1 MGDELTQGLVSITE
15 ESGEVSDMLTGARNS
30 LVRSSK
36 EILRTH
42 KVPFPGFKKL
52 KDKEK
57 EKEKDGGQA
66 AAIKAQQTKN
76 GGLLNM
82 DGVKESMIIAA
93 TKQLTRKDK
102 KASMQAASV
111 DVADTT
117 MFVDKTSPLL
127 QGKRKSS
134 SVEIGSIAASFD
146 TVQLQTFSNGNSIV
160 EENKIEMMNENVG
173 PIDLNTDFIVSQQRS
188 SVVIDQNGKTSTV
201 VNNNTQMSQ
210 V

>member
-1 MGDELTQGLVSITE
+1 MSISE
-15 ESGEVSDMLTGARNS
+15 EGGETADPQLSARNN

-57 EKEKDGGQA
+57 EKDKEIGQT
-66 AAIKAQQTKN
+66 AIAKNQTSK
-76 GGLLNM
+76 M
-82 DGVKESMIIAA
+82 DGVKESMILAA
-93 TKQLTRKDK
+93 TKQLTKKDK
-102 KASMQAASV
+102 KASLQAASI
-111 DVADTT
+111 DVPDSSFT
-117 MFVDKTSPLL
+117 DKASPLL

-134 SVEIGSIAASFD
+134 SIEVGNNIQLTTTSID
-146 TVQLQTFSNGNSIV
+146 IVQLQTFSNGNSVIS
-160 EENKIEMMNENVG
+160 EEKKTTEMQNENVNSTD
-173 PIDLNTDFIVSQQRS
+173 PSTDFIVSQQRA

>member
-15 ESGEVSDMLTGARNS
+15 ESGEASDMLTGARNS

-42 KVPFPGFKKL
+42 KVPFSGFKKL

-57 EKEKDGGQA
+57 EKDGGQA
-66 AAIKAQQTKN
+66 AAGKAQQTKN

-117 MFVDKTSPLL
+117 MLVDKTSPLL
-127 QGKRKSS
+127 QSKRKSS

-160 EENKIEMMNENVG
+160 EENKIEMMNENAG
-173 PIDLNTDFIVSQQRS
+173 PIDLNSEFIVSQQRS